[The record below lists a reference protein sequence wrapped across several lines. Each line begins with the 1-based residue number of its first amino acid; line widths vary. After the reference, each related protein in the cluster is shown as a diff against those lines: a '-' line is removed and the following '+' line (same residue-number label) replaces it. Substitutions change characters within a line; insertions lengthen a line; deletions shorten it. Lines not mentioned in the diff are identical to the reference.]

1 MRSAGPLGHAETVY
15 TVLMRYHVQPV
26 SDTFHGRD
34 IFSRDE
40 GATRAEE
47 AHLHAYVLGLV
58 TLVYKEVVDLAD
70 LLARL
75 VVDLV
80 SGEAVLDRHEPVAA
94 LFVLRHANFLVCASA
109 TNTPPAS
116 SPGGLGKTIPIRT
129 RTSRLA
135 MCPGAHLIERA
146 GEIGLK
152 GLAATRFLCSVTPSI
167 GLDRNHR
174 LWSRAA
180 RQPSR
185 PAPLPSPV

>member
-34 IFSRDE
+34 IFSRDK

-94 LFVLRHANFLVCASA
+94 LFVLRHANLLVCASQTTHRRHRRHA
-109 TNTPPAS
+109 AWE
-116 SPGGLGKTIPIRT
+116 SPYPLERGLQGWQGV
-129 RTSRLA
+129 LA
-135 MCPGAHLIERA
+135 HI
-146 GEIGLK
+146 
-152 GLAATRFLCSVTPSI
+152 
-167 GLDRNHR
+167 
-174 LWSRAA
+174 
-180 RQPSR
+180 
-185 PAPLPSPV
+185 